1 MPRVGL
7 RRALALRRQLRT
19 PCVHITCD
27 PGRIPWIVSLTED
40 ARMTT
45 RTSILAITHGLSV
58 TMLLVVGAGRASAAD
73 WPTFKPGQWSFE
85 RTMEGPGAPTDKITM
100 TECTDPTAFQN
111 ELRATLTKAGC
122 QFTPLAQSG
131 KTYRYSATCKMGG
144 MTSKSDS
151 VLEFESAEAYTL
163 TVDSTV
169 DGKKS
174 HEVLRARRTGD
185 CKK

>member
-1 MPRVGL
+1 
-7 RRALALRRQLRT
+7 
-19 PCVHITCD
+19 
-27 PGRIPWIVSLTED
+27 
-40 ARMTT
+40 MTT
-45 RTSILAITHGLSV
+45 RTSIRATTHALSAM
-58 TMLLVVGAGRASAAD
+58 MLLLVGAPPASAAD
-73 WPTFKPGQWSFE
+73 WPKFKPGQWSFE
-85 RTMEGPGAPTDKITM
+85 RTMSGAGAPRDKVST
-100 TECTDPTAFQN
+100 TECTDPTADQK
-111 ELRATLTKAGC
+111 EQQAMLTKAGC

-151 VLEFESAEAYTL
+151 VLEVESAEAYTV

-185 CKK
+185 CSR

>member
-1 MPRVGL
+1 MTIRISI
-7 RRALALRRQLRT
+7 RA
-19 PCVHITCD
+19 
-27 PGRIPWIVSLTED
+27 IPQ
-40 ARMTT
+40 A
-45 RTSILAITHGLSV
+45 LSV
-58 TMLLVVGAGRASAAD
+58 TMLLLAGIAPVSAAD

-85 RTMEGPGAPTDKITM
+85 RTMDGAGAPRDKIAT
-100 TECTDPTAFQN
+100 TECTDPTADQK
-111 ELRATLTKAGC
+111 EQQAMLTKAGC
-122 QFTPLAQSG
+122 QFTPLTQSG

-151 VLEFESAEAYTL
+151 VLEVESAEAYTV

-185 CKK
+185 CKR